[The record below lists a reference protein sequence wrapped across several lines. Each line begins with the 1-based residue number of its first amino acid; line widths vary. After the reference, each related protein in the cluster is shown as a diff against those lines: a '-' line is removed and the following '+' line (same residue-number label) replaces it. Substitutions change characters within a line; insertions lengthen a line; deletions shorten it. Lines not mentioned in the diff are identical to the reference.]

1 MNDPV
6 EIRRFS
12 ELSRQQQEDHRAK
25 IGAKI
30 ESILLSFWREENIP
44 DLVRAYELQGWVDVL
59 EVCSHSEIRAAWT
72 DYQKNG
78 PRSANRRLLK
88 PDAGALWQ
96 IVLASLPKP
105 KATPIVP
112 QIVESPRLIV
122 TMEQRQSIMR
132 ETWGGDFSDQAQAS
146 NGHESRALG
155 ALAQAV
161 LRGEGQASE
170 AKP

>member
-1 MNDPV
+1 MNDQV

-72 DYQKNG
+72 D
-78 PRSANRRLLK
+78 
-88 PDAGALWQ
+88 
-96 IVLASLPKP
+96 
-105 KATPIVP
+105 
-112 QIVESPRLIV
+112 
-122 TMEQRQSIMR
+122 
-132 ETWGGDFSDQAQAS
+132 
-146 NGHESRALG
+146 
-155 ALAQAV
+155 
-161 LRGEGQASE
+161 
-170 AKP
+170 